1 MKQLLSFFKRGIN
14 SATATV
20 LSVAN
25 KSPVTVAQIHE
36 EFFSSSEK
44 LLNEAKVIISIHIED
59 ERVKKLIAAG
69 FENAPEVIEYNNTKE
84 QLRRAREAMELVEY
98 YRMAY
103 PLYKFITR
111 ESIFAICEKYNLYFT
126 DIARF
131 IGNIPDKNLDEIA
144 NFNKDSIKEKD
155 RLYEIENMRW
165 QSGGRRLITGEE
177 RELRIAYF
185 SENDFEVISKYDQ
198 LHIAC
203 PITDLQIRPWDRI
216 VGREIIQDPIVFFPV
231 RGGYFILTA
240 WGDEAKDPEILNPI
254 RN

>member
-20 LSVAN
+20 LSEAN

-155 RLYEIENMRW
+155 RLYEI
-165 QSGGRRLITGEE
+165 
-177 RELRIAYF
+177 
-185 SENDFEVISKYDQ
+185 
-198 LHIAC
+198 
-203 PITDLQIRPWDRI
+203 
-216 VGREIIQDPIVFFPV
+216 
-231 RGGYFILTA
+231 
-240 WGDEAKDPEILNPI
+240 
-254 RN
+254 